1 MGLVTRASSGVKLL
15 GVAVSLGACAP
26 FVVFAI
32 LLQRDLRKRTARLAR
47 LAAASLDPLIR
58 AIGGEVD
65 NWREEVTWSEMMWQW
80 MAGTKR

>member
-32 LLQRDLRKRTARLAR
+32 LLQRDLRKRTARLG
-47 LAAASLDPLIR
+47 ASGRRFSRSADSCHR
-58 AIGGEVD
+58 
-65 NWREEVTWSEMMWQW
+65 W
-80 MAGTKR
+80 